1 MYMWS
6 PCIHVCLLFSSRNKR
21 RLFCAVHLLLF
32 FLYLYFFK
40 HPDTAYW
47 HNTVHECFKHWL
59 FRSISFRNALLWP
72 SYIYLSIQLVKPN
85 YPAVPLSMQHHRFLE
100 PHPVCRH
107 ISFTTVVAI
116 IVNNFWFLMPFYF
129 PVKIMMI
136 PTWGLSW
143 FKYRRCRGTDNNDL
157 LVKKD

>member
-1 MYMWS
+1 MYMCS
-6 PCIHVCLLFSSRNKR
+6 PCIHVYLLFSSRNKR

-32 FLYLYFFK
+32 FLYWYFFK
-40 HPDTAYW
+40 HPDTAYG

-59 FRSISFRNALLWP
+59 FRSISFRNALLRP

-85 YPAVPLSMQHHRFLE
+85 YPAVPLPMQHHRFLE
-100 PHPVCRH
+100 THPVCHH

-116 IVNNFWFLMPFYF
+116 LLFITSGFWCLFFS
-129 PVKIMMI
+129 VKIMMI

-157 LVKKD
+157 RV

>member
-1 MYMWS
+1 MYMCS
-6 PCIHVCLLFSSRNKR
+6 PCIHVYLLFSSRNKR

-32 FLYLYFFK
+32 FLYWYFFK
-40 HPDTAYW
+40 HPDTAYG

-59 FRSISFRNALLWP
+59 FRSISFRNALLRP

-85 YPAVPLSMQHHRFLE
+85 YPAVPLPMQHHRFLE
-100 PHPVCRH
+100 THPVCHH
-107 ISFTTVVAI
+107 IPFTTVVAI
-116 IVNNFWFLMPFYF
+116 LLCITSGFWCLFFS
-129 PVKIMMI
+129 VKIMMI

-157 LVKKD
+157 RVKKD

>member
-1 MYMWS
+1 MYMCS
-6 PCIHVCLLFSSRNKR
+6 PCIHVCLLLSSRNKR

-40 HPDTAYW
+40 HPDTAYG
-47 HNTVHECFKHWL
+47 HNTVHECFKHQL
-59 FRSISFRNALLWP
+59 VRSISFRNALLRP

-85 YPAVPLSMQHHRFLE
+85 YPAVALSMQHHRFLE
-100 PHPVCRH
+100 PHPVCHH

-136 PTWGLSW
+136 PT
-143 FKYRRCRGTDNNDL
+143 
-157 LVKKD
+157 

>member
-1 MYMWS
+1 MYAS
-6 PCIHVCLLFSSRNKR
+6 YFLQEPKKTLLSLSF
-21 RLFCAVHLLLF
+21 LFHLLLF
-32 FLYLYFFK
+32 FLYLYFVK
-40 HPDTAYW
+40 HPDTAYG

-85 YPAVPLSMQHHRFLE
+85 YPAVALSMQHHRFLE
-100 PHPVCRH
+100 PHPVCHH

-157 LVKKD
+157 RV